1 MSDHDEGNAPPG
13 EPGEHRDDVPG
24 EKTPGGKLVQ
34 FSSGLSKPFILR
46 PVMTMLLTASLI
58 VFGILTFK
66 LLAVND
72 LPAVDYPV
80 ISVSA
85 SYPGANPETM
95 ANTIATPLEKQFTQI
110 PGLTLSTSSSTQG
123 STNITLQFDLDK
135 SIIDASTDV
144 QAAIQRASG
153 QLPSDLPQPPQFQK
167 SNPNDQP
174 VMYIALTSDTLSDGD
189 LYKYATSQVQQRINI
204 LPGVSQVQI
213 YGVKSAIRIKVDP
226 SALASRN
233 ITLDELSTAIRA
245 GTSYSGAGQFD
256 GKNTSLVL
264 RPNGQ
269 IGDAEG
275 YRNLIVARAKDGSP
289 VFLRDVA
296 NVVDSVQDERLSR
309 HFFARGYKTPASV
322 IVLAVSR
329 QAGANAV
336 EVAHSINGLVPQMR
350 LELPGSINLIPTFDR
365 SQSIVNSVSDV
376 QATLFIAFVLVV
388 LVIFVF
394 LGRARD
400 TLIPVVALPLSILL
414 TFLVMWAL
422 DYSINNLTLMALT
435 LAIGFLVDDA
445 IVFLENVVRRAEHGE
460 SIYRATLNSA
470 GEISFTILS
479 MTLSLAAVFI
489 PLAFM
494 PGLLGRIFR
503 EFAITIIVAI
513 FASGLISLTLTPLM
527 CARLL
532 REHEPGHRR
541 TWMER
546 FTNRFFQPI
555 LSFYSRTLD
564 WFLDHGW
571 LAVPVLIAC
580 GVGVWFFFSSLPF
593 TLLPTGDSGVVRGA
607 LLMQEGASP
616 QQQRQMQEKLDPIL
630 QANPAVD
637 KYFTIA
643 GSGRAGSS
651 GLFMVLFLKDAKDRK
666 PIEEVAADLRRQL
679 SDIPGIFPT
688 LNPAPVL
695 QINIGATGSQF
706 GRYSYSISGINPDEV
721 YAAAD
726 ALGEKLKDYPG
737 FVAPPRS
744 NLFRNQPNLDIDI
757 DRERASMYGVSISKL
772 QGLLRAA
779 YSQNYVYLVKQP
791 DDQYQVILEVEDADR
806 AKPEDLKQLYVRPDG
821 KDSLIPIRTLTKATT
836 KLGLQAVNHLNQFT
850 TVTFGFDTKP
860 NAALGDVT
868 DFIEK
873 TAAQVLPPTV
883 KGEMQ
888 GEGLVLQQLF
898 RALPFLILAAIFVMY
913 VILGILYESYV
924 HPVTVLSTLFPAVV
938 GGLLTL
944 WLFNS
949 TLSLYSVIGLF
960 LLMGI
965 VKKNGIMIVDFA
977 LHRLDE
983 GYDLRSAI
991 HEASVERFRP
1001 IIMTTL
1007 AALMGAVPLALG
1019 YGADGSSRRPLGLV
1033 IVGGLIVSQLITLY
1047 ITPVIY
1053 LALEWCQEN
1062 VLDRV
1067 PFLRSG
1073 HMHHEEDAAKPGGA
1087 EPVAPFSAS

>member
-1 MSDHDEGNAPPG
+1 MTDPDVRSAPPG
-13 EPGEHRDDVPG
+13 QAGEHRDDVPG
-24 EKTPGGKLVQ
+24 EKTPAGQLVQ
-34 FSSGLSKPFILR
+34 FSSGLSKPFIQR

-66 LLAVND
+66 QLAVND

-85 SYPGANPETM
+85 NYPGANPETM

-110 PGLTLSTSSSTQG
+110 PGLTLSTSSSTQS

-153 QLPSDLPQPPQFQK
+153 QLPPDLPSPPRFEK

-204 LPGVSQVQI
+204 LPGISQVQI
-213 YGVKSAIRIKVDP
+213 FGVKSAIRIKVDP

-233 ITLDELSTAIRA
+233 ITLDELSAAIRA

-269 IGDAEG
+269 IADAEG
-275 YRNLIVARAKDGSP
+275 YRNLIVARGKDGAP
-289 VFLRDVA
+289 IYLRDVA
-296 NVVDSVQDERLSR
+296 TVVDSVQDERLSR
-309 HFFARGYKTPASV
+309 HFYARGFNPPAST

-336 EVAHSINGLVPQMR
+336 EVARSINALVPQMR

-365 SQSIVNSVSDV
+365 SLSIVHSVSDV

-388 LVIFVF
+388 LVIFIF

-422 DYSINNLTLMALT
+422 NYSINNLTLMALT

-532 REHEPGHRR
+532 REHEPGHRK

-546 FTNRFFQPI
+546 FTDSFFKPI
-555 LSFYSRTLD
+555 RAFYGRSLD

-571 LAVPVLIAC
+571 LALPILVAC
-580 GVGVWFFFSSLPF
+580 GVGVWFLFSSLPF
-593 TLLPTGDSGVVRGA
+593 TILPTGDSGVIRGA
-607 LLMQEGASP
+607 LLMQEGTSP
-616 QQQRQMQEKLDPIL
+616 QQQRATQEKLDPIL

-651 GLFMVLFLKDAKDRK
+651 GIFTVLFLKDAKDRK
-666 PIEEVAADLRRQL
+666 PIEEVAMELRQ
-679 SDIPGIFPT
+679 SFNEFPGIFAT
-688 LNPAPVL
+688 LNPSPVL

-706 GRYSYSISGINPDEV
+706 GRYSYTISGINPDEV

-726 ALGEKLKDYPG
+726 ALGDKLKGYEG
-737 FVAPPRS
+737 FAAPPRS
-744 NLFRNQPNLDIDI
+744 NLFRSQPNLDIDI
-757 DRERASMYGVSISKL
+757 DRDRASMYGVSISKL

-791 DDQYQVILEVEDADR
+791 DDQYQVILEVADADR
-806 AKPEDLKQLYVRPDG
+806 SKPEDLRQLYIRPEG
-821 KDSLIPIRTLTKATT
+821 KETLIPIRTLTKSTT

-850 TVTFGFDTKP
+850 SVTFGFDTKP
-860 NAALGDVT
+860 DAPLGDVT
-868 DFIEK
+868 DCLEK
-873 TAAQVLPPTV
+873 TAAEVLPPTV

-898 RALPFLILAAIFVMY
+898 KALPFLILAAVFVMY

-924 HPVTVLSTLFPAVV
+924 HPITVLSTLFPAVV

-977 LHRLDE
+977 LHRIDE

-991 HEASVERFRP
+991 HEASIERFRP

-1019 YGADGSSRRPLGLV
+1019 YGSDGSSRRPLGLV

-1053 LALEWCQEN
+1053 LALEWVQEN

-1073 HMHHEEDAAKPGGA
+1073 HMHHEAASPNGGSGK
-1087 EPVAPFSAS
+1087 APAPAGAA

>member
-1 MSDHDEGNAPPG
+1 MAAARSRRRRGHSTRMADETDTGGEQLPPAD
-13 EPGEHRDDVPG
+13 PREHRDGVAG
-24 EKTPGGKLVQ
+24 EKTPGGKLVR
-34 FSSGLSKPFILR
+34 FSSGLSKPFIQR

-58 VFGILTFK
+58 VFGILTFTQ
-66 LLAVND
+66 LSVND

-110 PGLTLSTSSSTQG
+110 PGLTLTTSSSTQG

-153 QLPSDLPQPPQFQK
+153 QLPNDLPQPPQFQK
-167 SNPNDQP
+167 SNPNDSP

-213 YGVKSAIRIKVDP
+213 FGVKSAIRIKVDP

-269 IGDAEG
+269 IADAEG
-275 YRNLIVARAKDGSP
+275 YRNLIIARAKDGAP

-309 HFFARGYKTPASV
+309 HFYARGYTKPASV

-336 EVAHSINGLVPQMR
+336 EVARSINDLLPQMR

-365 SQSIVNSVSDV
+365 SLSIVHSVSDV

-414 TFLVMWAL
+414 TFLVMWSL
-422 DYSINNLTLMALT
+422 NYSINNLTLMALT

-513 FASGLISLTLTPLM
+513 LASGLVSIALTPLM
-527 CARLL
+527 CSRILKERGA
-532 REHEPGHRR
+532 GHRK
-541 TWMER
+541 TWTER
-546 FTNRFFQPI
+546 FVERCFNPI
-555 LSFYSRTLD
+555 RDAYGRTLH
-564 WFLDHGW
+564 WFLDRGW
-571 LAVPVLIAC
+571 IAAPVLIAC
-580 GVGVWFFFSSLPF
+580 VIGVWFFFKQLPF
-593 TLLPTGDSGVVRGA
+593 TLLPTGDSGTIRGFFIV
-607 LLMQEGASP
+607 QEGASP
-616 QQQRQMQEKLDPIL
+616 EQQRQLQTQLDPIL

-637 KYFTIA
+637 KYFTVA
-643 GSGRAGSS
+643 GRS
-651 GLFMVLFLKDAKDRK
+651 GLGAGVFTALFLKDKKERAD
-666 PIEEVAADLRRQL
+666 IETVAAQLRKAC
-679 SDIPGIFPT
+679 STIPGVLPT
-688 LNPAPVL
+688 MNPQPVL
-695 QINIGATGSQF
+695 QINIG
-706 GRYSYSISGINPDEV
+706 
-721 YAAAD
+721 
-726 ALGEKLKDYPG
+726 
-737 FVAPPRS
+737 
-744 NLFRNQPNLDIDI
+744 
-757 DRERASMYGVSISKL
+757 
-772 QGLLRAA
+772 
-779 YSQNYVYLVKQP
+779 
-791 DDQYQVILEVEDADR
+791 
-806 AKPEDLKQLYVRPDG
+806 
-821 KDSLIPIRTLTKATT
+821 
-836 KLGLQAVNHLNQFT
+836 
-850 TVTFGFDTKP
+850 
-860 NAALGDVT
+860 
-868 DFIEK
+868 
-873 TAAQVLPPTV
+873 
-883 KGEMQ
+883 
-888 GEGLVLQQLF
+888 
-898 RALPFLILAAIFVMY
+898 
-913 VILGILYESYV
+913 
-924 HPVTVLSTLFPAVV
+924 
-938 GGLLTL
+938 
-944 WLFNS
+944 
-949 TLSLYSVIGLF
+949 
-960 LLMGI
+960 
-965 VKKNGIMIVDFA
+965 
-977 LHRLDE
+977 
-983 GYDLRSAI
+983 
-991 HEASVERFRP
+991 
-1001 IIMTTL
+1001 
-1007 AALMGAVPLALG
+1007 
-1019 YGADGSSRRPLGLV
+1019 
-1033 IVGGLIVSQLITLY
+1033 
-1047 ITPVIY
+1047 
-1053 LALEWCQEN
+1053 
-1062 VLDRV
+1062 
-1067 PFLRSG
+1067 
-1073 HMHHEEDAAKPGGA
+1073 
-1087 EPVAPFSAS
+1087 

>member
-1 MSDHDEGNAPPG
+1 MSDHDERTAPPG
-13 EPGEHRDDVPG
+13 EPGEHSDDVPG

-34 FSSGLSKPFILR
+34 FSSGLSKPFIQR

-58 VFGILTFK
+58 VFGILTFR

-123 STNITLQFDLDK
+123 STNITLQFELDK

-153 QLPSDLPQPPQFQK
+153 QLPNDLPSPPRFEK
-167 SNPNDQP
+167 SNPNDSP

-213 YGVKSAIRIKVDP
+213 FGVKSAIRIKVDP

-269 IGDAEG
+269 IADAEG
-275 YRNLIVARAKDGSP
+275 YRNLIVARGKDGAP
-289 VFLRDVA
+289 IYLRDVA
-296 NVVDSVQDERLSR
+296 TVVDSVQDERLSR
-309 HFFARGYKTPASV
+309 HFYARGFSPPAST

-336 EVAHSINGLVPQMR
+336 EVARSINGLVPQMR

-365 SQSIVNSVSDV
+365 SLSIVHSVSDV

-422 DYSINNLTLMALT
+422 NYSINNLTLMALT
-435 LAIGFLVDDA
+435 LAIG
-445 IVFLENVVRRAEHGE
+445 FLENVVRRAEHGE

-479 MTLSLAAVFI
+479 MTLSLAAVFM
-489 PLAFM
+489 PLVFM

-532 REHEPGHRR
+532 REHEPGQRR

-546 FTNRFFQPI
+546 FTNSFFQPV
-555 LSFYSRTLD
+555 LRFYS
-564 WFLDHGW
+564 
-571 LAVPVLIAC
+571 
-580 GVGVWFFFSSLPF
+580 
-593 TLLPTGDSGVVRGA
+593 
-607 LLMQEGASP
+607 
-616 QQQRQMQEKLDPIL
+616 
-630 QANPAVD
+630 
-637 KYFTIA
+637 
-643 GSGRAGSS
+643 
-651 GLFMVLFLKDAKDRK
+651 
-666 PIEEVAADLRRQL
+666 
-679 SDIPGIFPT
+679 
-688 LNPAPVL
+688 
-695 QINIGATGSQF
+695 
-706 GRYSYSISGINPDEV
+706 
-721 YAAAD
+721 
-726 ALGEKLKDYPG
+726 
-737 FVAPPRS
+737 
-744 NLFRNQPNLDIDI
+744 
-757 DRERASMYGVSISKL
+757 
-772 QGLLRAA
+772 
-779 YSQNYVYLVKQP
+779 
-791 DDQYQVILEVEDADR
+791 
-806 AKPEDLKQLYVRPDG
+806 
-821 KDSLIPIRTLTKATT
+821 
-836 KLGLQAVNHLNQFT
+836 
-850 TVTFGFDTKP
+850 
-860 NAALGDVT
+860 
-868 DFIEK
+868 
-873 TAAQVLPPTV
+873 
-883 KGEMQ
+883 
-888 GEGLVLQQLF
+888 
-898 RALPFLILAAIFVMY
+898 
-913 VILGILYESYV
+913 
-924 HPVTVLSTLFPAVV
+924 
-938 GGLLTL
+938 
-944 WLFNS
+944 
-949 TLSLYSVIGLF
+949 
-960 LLMGI
+960 
-965 VKKNGIMIVDFA
+965 
-977 LHRLDE
+977 
-983 GYDLRSAI
+983 
-991 HEASVERFRP
+991 
-1001 IIMTTL
+1001 
-1007 AALMGAVPLALG
+1007 
-1019 YGADGSSRRPLGLV
+1019 
-1033 IVGGLIVSQLITLY
+1033 
-1047 ITPVIY
+1047 
-1053 LALEWCQEN
+1053 
-1062 VLDRV
+1062 
-1067 PFLRSG
+1067 
-1073 HMHHEEDAAKPGGA
+1073 
-1087 EPVAPFSAS
+1087 